1 MSLGILHRPI
11 EFQRRFFLGI
21 ASTMFCPMDEAPG
34 ILGELAMWKFLATIL
49 PPEIPLDM
57 ALPKTAAEFLVSS
70 SAFSPVGNRCAL
82 SPFRSSSA
90 ASPSS

>member
-57 ALPKTAAEFLVSS
+57 ALPKTAAEFLVSG

-90 ASPSS
+90 ASPSG